1 MFSSYVRNQ
10 KSVIRIF
17 SRGLNSKIPTKPV
30 EPPKF
35 EGKIKLDQKTI
46 LHLERLSLVDFTNVE
61 GIKRLEEAIEFAEP
75 LREINT
81 ENVEPMF
88 TVQDD
93 ATLRLGS
100 YFWVIR
106 KLAASG
112 YLCSPLGLFWFRG
125 SARYDIVAG
134 HYFIKPPT
142 SGEGRAPKAPPI
154 PPLLQV

>member
-10 KSVIRIF
+10 KLITRVF
-17 SRGLNSKIPTKPV
+17 SRALNSKIPTKPV

-61 GIKRLEEAIEFAEP
+61 GIERLEEAIEFAQP
-75 LREINT
+75 LHEINT

-93 ATLRLGS
+93 ATLRL
-100 YFWVIR
+100 
-106 KLAASG
+106 AEDE
-112 YLCSPLGLFWFRG
+112 PE
-125 SARYDIVAG
+125 
-134 HYFIKPPT
+134 PT
-142 SGEGRAPKAPPI
+142 SKEDILSNAKLTEEGYFVAPPGNI
-154 PPLLQV
+154 PLKQDPKRYLKSL

>member
-10 KSVIRIF
+10 NSVIRIF
-17 SRGLNSKIPTKPV
+17 SRGFNSKIPTKPV

-61 GIKRLEEAIEFAEP
+61 GIKRLEEAIEFAQP

-93 ATLRLGS
+93 ATLRLG
-100 YFWVIR
+100 
-106 KLAASG
+106 
-112 YLCSPLGLFWFRG
+112 
-125 SARYDIVAG
+125 
-134 HYFIKPPT
+134 
-142 SGEGRAPKAPPI
+142 
-154 PPLLQV
+154 